1 MENKEYLENVKKND
15 KTSSMSDLHEKD
27 IEYRKVKAMEIIA
40 EELIHAREYFCGLST
55 LYEDL
60 VIDVNKL
67 KEERK

>member
-40 EELIHAREYFCGLST
+40 EYLIKLDSKLGTSNSIARLR
-55 LYEDL
+55 
-60 VIDVNKL
+60 I
-67 KEERK
+67 